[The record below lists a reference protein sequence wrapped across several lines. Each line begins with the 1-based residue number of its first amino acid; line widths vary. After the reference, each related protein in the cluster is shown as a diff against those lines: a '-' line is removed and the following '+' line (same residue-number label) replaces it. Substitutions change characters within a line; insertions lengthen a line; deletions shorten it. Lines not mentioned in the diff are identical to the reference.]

1 MKGFKEFILRGNVI
15 DLAVAVVIGAAFTA
29 IVTSLVTNIFNPL
42 IGALFNA
49 SQLNKTLIVNIPTSS
64 GGHAQLLFGA
74 VVASAIN
81 FVIIAA
87 VVYFCLV
94 MPVNHL
100 LKRAFA
106 KQKEVEGTPQDV
118 PPTDVELLSEIRDL
132 LRAQNTSIGDTHGSH
147 AAPVDPPTATGTT
160 GVPGM
165 PSA

>member
-49 SQLNKTLIVNIPTSS
+49 SMLDKTLIVGIPTV
-64 GGHAQLLFGA
+64 GGDTASLKFGA
-74 VVASAIN
+74 VIGSAIN
-81 FVIIAA
+81 FIIIAA

-94 MPVNHL
+94 LPINHL
-100 LKRAFA
+100 LKSAFA
-106 KQKEVEGTPQDV
+106 KQKETEGTPTEV

-132 LRAQNTSIGDTHGSH
+132 LRAQNTSLGDTHGSH
-147 AAPVDPPTATGTT
+147 AAAVAPPTATGTT
-160 GVPGM
+160 GVPGI